1 MAMNTDDSFTSAKP
15 PPSPASA
22 SKRTLWA
29 SSLLAWL
36 QKCADSY
43 AAAAAY
49 EDLSH
54 RSDAELRHLSLSR
67 DILYRDLSAT
77 DDTQPRPA
85 APVSLRAGRAAPP
98 SRRNQRWWWPKLH
111 GPALQAAA
119 ALMILLGLIAIL
131 ISPLLFKDAT
141 HTAARDK
148 GGPIA
153 VEPVVDRF

>member
-85 APVSLRAGRAAPP
+85 APP

-148 GGPIA
+148 G
-153 VEPVVDRF
+153 